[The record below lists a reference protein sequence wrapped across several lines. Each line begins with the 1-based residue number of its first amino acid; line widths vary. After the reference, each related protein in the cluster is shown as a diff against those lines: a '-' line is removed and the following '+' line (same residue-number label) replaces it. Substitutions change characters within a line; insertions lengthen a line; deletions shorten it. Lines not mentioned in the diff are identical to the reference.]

1 MVDGRFIIPLIFNEI
16 PIRLLPRSY
25 FVTSYPQVIH
35 PCGLKGGRRGFPG
48 RVPAAKGV
56 FSPIMSAWPATDTHA
71 HLYWEDFSEPVSDL
85 LDRARLAGVETFI
98 VPGTTLATSAKVRS
112 LAGEHPGVYGAAG
125 IHPTDVAEVDED
137 TLSENLRL
145 LLDHPSMIAVGEIGL
160 DYYWD
165 VTYKEKQKRL
175 LHQQIQLALKLNK
188 PVILHN
194 RQSDDDLLAII
205 RDYRGSG
212 LKGIFHCFSG
222 DEAVLREALANPGF
236 YISFAGNITYKN
248 STLRNLLPL
257 IPINRILTETDAPF
271 LAPVPFR
278 GKRNEPAMITATIDH
293 MASVLGLTAGDI
305 NRNVG
310 TSVHALFGI
319 GQPAKPAIAL
329 TIGSRLYLNLT
340 NRCTANCIFCDRS
353 SDTIIHGYETRLD
366 HEPSV
371 SDILAALPDLAG
383 LTEVVF
389 AGPGEPF
396 IRLNDLKTLA
406 RLFKEQGLPVRVVT
420 NGHGFRLHERDF
432 LDSLAGLVDRLSV
445 ILPTLTPSEYQGVM
459 RLKEDGVSFTDLLD
473 FTRQARHVIPDVD
486 FVHRLPPLERTGMEL
501 TMLEGI
507 PIRLTSLY
515 HLV

>member
-1 MVDGRFIIPLIFNEI
+1 
-16 PIRLLPRSY
+16 
-25 FVTSYPQVIH
+25 
-35 PCGLKGGRRGFPG
+35 
-48 RVPAAKGV
+48 
-56 FSPIMSAWPATDTHA
+56 MSAWSATDTHA
-71 HLYWEDFSEPVSDL
+71 HLYWEDFSEPVSGL
-85 LDRARLAGVETFI
+85 LDRARQAGVETII
-98 VPGTTLATSAKVRS
+98 VPGTTLETSEKVRT
-112 LAGEHPGVYGAAG
+112 LVHDHAGVYGAAG
-125 IHPTDVAEVDED
+125 IHPTDVADVDEGR
-137 TLSENLRL
+137 LSGDLQR

-165 VTYKEKQKRL
+165 VTFKEKQKRL

-194 RQSDDDLLAII
+194 RQSDEDLLAII

-222 DEAVLREALANPGF
+222 DETVLREALANPGF
-236 YISFAGNITYKN
+236 YISFAGNVTYKN
-248 STLRNLLPL
+248 SPLRNLLPL

-278 GKRNEPAMITATIDH
+278 GKRNEPAMMTATIDH

-319 GQPAKPAIAL
+319 GQPARPAIAF
-329 TIGSRLYLNLT
+329 TIGSRLYINLT
-340 NRCTANCIFCDRS
+340 NRCTANCIFCDRA
-353 SDTIIHGYETRLD
+353 SDTILHGYETRLD

-371 SDILAALPDLAG
+371 SDILAAIPDLAG

-396 IRLNDLKTLA
+396 VRLNEVIELA
-406 RLFKEQGLPVRVVT
+406 GLFKEQGLPVRVVT
-420 NGHGFRLHERDF
+420 NGHGFRLHGRDF
-432 LDSLAGLVDRLSV
+432 LGSLAGLVDRLSV
-445 ILPTLTPSEYQGVM
+445 ILPTMTPNEYQGVM

-473 FTRQARHVIPDVD
+473 FARQARFVLPEVE
-486 FVHRLPPLERTGMEL
+486 FVHCLPPLDRTGMEL
-501 TMLEGI
+501 TELEGI